1 MPDDLRILQPVSDP
15 RDPRQVADFTR
26 RVAGLV
32 MPEPTVAF
40 DVGDEAANT
49 VRVTITA
56 ADLRAQEWTDVWRV
70 EFYLST
76 SPDGPPVATGHTFTI
91 ITGEITETILAG
103 SHYRATTDVNGVL
116 VFDLEISGPATRYVV
131 VKIAGRKEA
140 SEALEW
146 A

>member
-1 MPDDLRILQPVSDP
+1 MPNDTRLIQPVSDP

-32 MPEPTVAF
+32 LPEPSVTFDAVA
-40 DVGDEAANT
+40 EAAN
-49 VRVTITA
+49 VIRVTITA
-56 ADLRAQEWTDVWRV
+56 ADLRAQKWTGVWRV

-76 SPDGPPVATGHTFTI
+76 SPDGPPVATGHTFTL
-91 ITGEITETILAG
+91 ITGEITETILGG
-103 SHYRATTDVNGVL
+103 SHYRANTDENGL
-116 VFDLEISGPATRYVV
+116 IVFDLEITGPATRYVV

-140 SEALEW
+140 SAALEW